1 MIVSATANNQ
11 IIICIA
17 KERVVAK
24 TTIKGI
30 VTVSTIQ
37 NIVLNACGEAI
48 GKGGARCLRDMTEN
62 VAVGIAPSAD
72 ACGQIE
78 GDRRRRRRIVDHII
92 TAAPFERVSA
102 QTRNKG
108 VVALAAI
115 EGCGRTSS
123 RQFVVE

>member
-1 MIVSATANNQ
+1 MIVSAAASYQ
-11 IIICIA
+11 IIIGTT

-24 TTIKGI
+24 ATIKGI
-30 VTVSTIQ
+30 VTVSAIQ

-48 GKGGARCLRDMTEN
+48 GKGGARCLRDMSEYI
-62 VAVGIAPSAD
+62 AVGIASGAD